1 MPVLQLPL
9 RVGGKEG
16 VPEFFAGVHG
26 QPRNWGEVLALKNI
40 LRILCLGKVLLWLD
54 DTILMSPLEQPA
66 AK

>member
-1 MPVLQLPL
+1 MS
-9 RVGGKEG
+9 GEEG

-26 QPRNWGEVLALKNI
+26 QPCNWGKVLALKNI

-54 DTILMSPLEQPA
+54 DTTLMSPLEQPA